1 MSLDNIQLSDQLC
14 SILFSHNLIE
24 DSASNTITDS
34 KKKFEINSLGEN
46 QKKILLLV
54 NDPSYKFLPDDE
66 MELLT
71 NLVTACKLS
80 IADIAL
86 VNFNL
91 NKYNYH
97 QFNDQFEPKKILVFG
112 VTTAELELP
121 FDIPYFQIQPFQEQF
136 YLTAPFL
143 KDFLNNTALKKELW
157 KSLQKL
163 FLE

>member
-1 MSLDNIQLSDQLC
+1 MSLDNIQLSSQTC

-24 DSASNTITDS
+24 DSASNTITNS
-34 KKKFEINSLGEN
+34 QKKIEINSLGEN
-46 QKKILLLV
+46 QKKVLLLI
-54 NDPSYKFLPDDE
+54 NDPSFKFLPDDE

-71 NLVTACKLS
+71 NLITACKLS
-80 IADIAL
+80 MADIAL

-91 NKYNYH
+91 DRHNYH
-97 QFNDQFEPKKILVFG
+97 QFNSQFEPQKILVFG

-121 FDIPYFQIQPFQEQF
+121 FEIPYFQIQPFQKQF
-136 YLTAPFL
+136 YLTAPSL

-163 FLE
+163 FL